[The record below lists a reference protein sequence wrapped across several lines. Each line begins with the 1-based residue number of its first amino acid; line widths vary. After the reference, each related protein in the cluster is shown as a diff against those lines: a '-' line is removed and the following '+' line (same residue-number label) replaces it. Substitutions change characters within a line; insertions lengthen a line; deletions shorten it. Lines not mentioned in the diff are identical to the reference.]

1 MKRLEQQ
8 MQFIERLD
16 AMKQIGRQ
24 TYLSDGSRKEND
36 AEHSWHLAIMAML
49 LTEYAEEPVDR
60 LHVIEMVLIHDIIEI
75 EAGDTYAYDKQA
87 HTTKQARET
96 LAADH
101 LFSMLPED
109 QEKRLRALW
118 DEFEA
123 YETPEAKFAHMLDN
137 VQPTMLNHAS
147 DAKAWEEHQVR
158 LSQIL
163 NRNKRGS
170 ETSRELWQYQYNQF
184 IRPHVRTG
192 QIIKDR
198 EEPV

>member
-16 AMKQIGRQ
+16 KMKQIGRQ
-24 TYLSDGSRKEND
+24 TYLCDGSRKEND

-49 LTEYAEEPVDR
+49 LTEYSEEPVDR

-75 EAGDTYAYDKQA
+75 EAGDTYAYDEQA

-101 LFSMLPED
+101 LFSMLPPD
-109 QEKRLRALW
+109 QGMRLRALW

-123 YETPEAKFAHMLDN
+123 YETPEARFAHMLDN

-158 LSQIL
+158 LSQIM
-163 NRNKRGS
+163 NRNKRGAG
-170 ETSRELWQYQYNQF
+170 TSRELWRYQYSHF
-184 IRPHVRTG
+184 IGPHVKTG
-192 QIIKDR
+192 QIIKDI
-198 EEPV
+198 EEPM

>member
-109 QEKRLRALW
+109 QEKRLRELW

-163 NRNKRGS
+163 HRNKRGS
-170 ETSRELWQYQYNQF
+170 ETSRELWQYQYNHF

>member
-16 AMKQIGRQ
+16 MMKQIGRQ

-118 DEFEA
+118 DEFET

>member
-87 HTTKQARET
+87 HTTKQAREA

>member
-137 VQPTMLNHAS
+137 IQPTMLNHAS